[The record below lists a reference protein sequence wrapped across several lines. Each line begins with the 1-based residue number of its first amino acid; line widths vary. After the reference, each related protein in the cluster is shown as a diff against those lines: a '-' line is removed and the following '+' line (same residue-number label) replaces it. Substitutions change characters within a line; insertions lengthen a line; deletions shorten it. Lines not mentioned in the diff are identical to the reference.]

1 MKYLKAMA
9 AISPKAVNE
18 MLTPLAAGVL
28 AGNEGVTGEH
38 AARIAIDCAEKL
50 LSVTMG
56 DQSDCDGE

>member
-50 LSVTMG
+50 LAVTLEEEI
-56 DQSDCDGE
+56 DD